1 MKVPVAI
8 GMLVVVVAAG
18 YGLYLAGTHPVTS
31 PSVSVTPEASVS
43 PSASVAATI
52 NSSSLPTPM
61 ASTPAVSFSD
71 VKPISTVV
79 HVTLKTSKGDIS
91 LDLDGTKA
99 PVAVGNFVYLANQHF
114 YDEVTFH
121 RVIPGFMIQSGDPLS
136 KDPNKREQHGTG
148 GPGYQFPNEDNDLHF
163 VRGAIGMAN
172 SGRDTN
178 GSQFFIM
185 VADTP
190 SLDGGYTNFGKVTAG
205 MDVADAIAGVPRD
218 SRDNPLDPVTINS
231 ITVQQ

>member
-8 GMLVVVVAAG
+8 FILAILLVAG
-18 YGLYLAGTHPVTS
+18 YGLFRFGTKPVQAPTTS
-31 PSVSVTPEASVS
+31 ADSASVTPV
-43 PSASVAATI
+43 PSIAADI
-52 NSSSLPTPM
+52 NSSSTPM
-61 ASTPAVSFSD
+61 ASTAPVSFSD
-71 VKPISTVV
+71 VKPIKTVV
-79 HVTLKTSKGDIS
+79 HVTLKTSKGDIA

-114 YDEVTFH
+114 YDGVIFH
-121 RVIPGFMIQSGDPLS
+121 RVIPGFMIQAGDPLS
-136 KDPNKREQHGTG
+136 KDPANSDRVGSG
-148 GPGYQFPNEDNDLHF
+148 GPGYQFPNENNDLSF

-172 SGRDTN
+172 AGRDTN

-185 VADTP
+185 VKDVPT
-190 SLDGGYTNFGKVTAG
+190 LDGDYTNFGKVTAG
-205 MDVADAIAGVPRD
+205 MDVADAISKVPRD